1 MKYLII
7 IIIVLSLL
15 ILSPNGVG
23 GLLSRVR
30 GLFGGLFSTVK
41 EPFLSNVLHQKM
53 YFNDEAVDGFNS
65 YDKPCQLTRD
75 PHCYLLSSVI
85 PGNSITNNVN
95 PVSESIN
102 DSIMKSTCYG
112 FDASSTYS
120 FQKLVNDSAHQDPPI
135 KSKTLENIKQLQ
147 PRILGDK
154 PCVKNIYGHYYF
166 NDNRFPREL
175 VRVKYADPN
184 ILVDKCGNFDDKVIC
199 DIEYPTYE
207 MYKKY

>member
-7 IIIVLSLL
+7 IMIVLSLL
-15 ILSPNGVG
+15 ILS
-23 GLLSRVR
+23 RVR
-30 GLFGGLFSTVK
+30 GLFTVFSTVK

-102 DSIMKSTCYG
+102 DSIMKSKWYG
-112 FDASSTYS
+112 FDAPSTYS

-135 KSKTLENIKQLQ
+135 NSKILENIRQLQ
-147 PRILGDK
+147 PRELGDI
-154 PCVKNIYGHYYF
+154 PYVQNRYGYYYYI
-166 NDNRFPREL
+166 DNRFPREPIH
-175 VRVKYADPN
+175 VKYAYPN
-184 ILVDKCGNFDDKVIC
+184 ITNKCGKFD
-199 DIEYPTYE
+199 DIEYPLYE
-207 MYKKY
+207 MCKKY